1 MEADKV
7 GKWPAGTLTY
17 SGLVIR
23 ESLFLVDTPYGV
35 QVDGEVFVSPALYE
49 LLSKEEGEAFQ
60 HLVRSVKVLVLSGG
74 LSDRVKG
81 WDWTEEYGGLL
92 NQNPMEE
99 K

>member
-17 SGLVIR
+17 S
-23 ESLFLVDTPYGV
+23 
-35 QVDGEVFVSPALYE
+35 
-49 LLSKEEGEAFQ
+49 
-60 HLVRSVKVLVLSGG
+60 G